1 MNKTATDEDLE
12 LKFEQLMND
21 LMSLHLSTGIPPW
34 TVHHLEDPTQYITF
48 RDLGEN
54 VGGHEYISSYIYKR
68 LVMTLMALDEHAG

>member
-34 TVHHLEDPTQYITF
+34 TVHHLEDPAQYITF